1 MKDPAFLL
9 YSKDFYEGTRTML
22 PEERACLIDLM
33 IYQHQNGAI
42 PNDVKR
48 IAMYCSGCSEAT
60 LQATLEAKFKLIDGF
75 WYNLKMTT
83 VIDDRKIFSIKQS
96 ENGKVG
102 QFWKKAKAILNKK
115 EFDELRKSLINKTK
129 REIIDL
135 IGDQEINEA
144 MLKTMLEAML
154 KHLAIANAIAIEDEN
169 IKEDIDLFLMVF
181 DNFRKLY
188 PGTKRGN
195 QTEFENFKK
204 KHKDWNN
211 ALFKLKDSLLTQISN
226 REEKLKKKQF
236 VPEWKNL
243 QTWINQRCWEEEIN
257 EQQPHKQES
266 LYD

>member
-42 PNDVKR
+42 PNDIKR
-48 IAMYCSGCSEAT
+48 IVMYCSGCSEAT

-83 VIDDRKIFSIKQS
+83 VIEERQIFSTKQS

-115 EFDELRKSLINKTK
+115 EFEELRKCLNDKTK
-129 REIIDL
+129 KDIIEL
-135 IGDQEINEA
+135 IGEKEINEA

-169 IKEDIDLFLMVF
+169 IDIDLFLMVF

-211 ALFKLKDSLLTQISN
+211 VLPKLKDSLLIQISE

-243 QTWINQRCWEEEIN
+243 QTWINQRCWEQETN
-257 EQQPHKQES
+257 QQQIQSKTS